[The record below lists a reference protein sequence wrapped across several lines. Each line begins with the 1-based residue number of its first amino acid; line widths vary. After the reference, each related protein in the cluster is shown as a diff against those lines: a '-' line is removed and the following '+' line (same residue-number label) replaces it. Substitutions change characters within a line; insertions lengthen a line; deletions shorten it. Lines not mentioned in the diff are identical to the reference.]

1 MRKQFVYTFALLLC
15 PLAACA
21 QADSVSLRGVE
32 VTAVALDRNVTGVY
46 STQALS
52 ATRLKQLGIDQVADA
67 VKHFAGVS
75 VKDYGGIGGMK
86 TVSIHSLGAQHTAV
100 VYDGVTLSNTQAG
113 QIDIG
118 RYGTDNLQSVSLSV
132 GDDDGLMVAARQYT
146 AAGVLTLTTQRPH
159 FREGEWQSLR
169 MGVSVGS
176 FGLVSPSLRWWVK
189 PAERT
194 ALSLSAK
201 MTRADGIYPYT
212 LVNGRTSSREHRY
225 NSDITAWQAEANAY
239 HTFADGSDLAMKA
252 YWYRSQ
258 RGLPGFV
265 ILYADPSQERMWD
278 EDFFVQTAYA
288 RQLGRTLRLQ
298 TRLKYTHSWNRY
310 RDWGSEYP
318 NGERTDVDRQD
329 EGYASATL
337 GWHVARGLQMAV
349 AQDVAYNRLN
359 NNVYV
364 NINYDVPHP
373 SRWTSVSALALKGQ
387 WRGLKVDGSLSYTYA
402 AERVSVG
409 DRPADKHRLSPSLG
423 VSCRLL
429 AATPLYLRAMYKMA
443 FRVPTFNDLYYRRLG
458 NIHLRPETAR
468 QWSLGMTW
476 TTGASWLRYLTLT
489 ADAYYHN
496 VTDKIVA
503 FPSTYVW
510 RMANFGK
517 VEILGAD
524 MTLGA
529 QVDAATGWSLNG
541 SLAATWQHA
550 VDRTS
555 KANQSYNNQ
564 LPYTPRWS
572 GSGSLAVV
580 TPWFTL
586 GYTLLMQGSRYSL
599 AQNKPEYRMPAFWEH
614 SISLSRELTL
624 GHVGLSLSAK
634 VTNLTDEQYAIIQ
647 YYPMP
652 GRQYALSAAVSL

>member
-1 MRKQFVYTFALLLC
+1 MRKQFVYSFALLLC
-15 PLAACA
+15 PLVAGA
-21 QADSVSLRGVE
+21 QTDSISLPGVE
-32 VTAVALDRNVTGVY
+32 VTTVALNRNVGSAH
-46 STQALS
+46 STQTFS
-52 ATRLKQLGIDQVADA
+52 ATQLKQLGIDQVAEA

-132 GDDDGLMVAARQYT
+132 GDDDALMIAARQYT
-146 AAGVLTLTTQRPH
+146 SAGVLTLTTERPH
-159 FREGEWQSLR
+159 FKKGQWQSLR
-169 MGVSVGS
+169 IGVSAGS
-176 FGLVSPSLRWWVK
+176 FGLASPSLRWWVK
-189 PAERT
+189 PGERT
-194 ALSLSAK
+194 ALSFSAK

-212 LVNGRTSSREHRY
+212 LINGRTSSRERRY

-252 YWYRSQ
+252 YWYHSQ
-258 RGLPGFV
+258 RGLPGSV

-278 EDFFVQTAYA
+278 EDFFAQAAYG

-318 NGERTDVDRQD
+318 DGERTDIDRQD

-337 GWHVARGLQMAV
+337 GWWVMPGLQLAV
-349 AQDVAYNRLN
+349 AQDMAYNRLN

-364 NINYDVPHP
+364 NTNYDVPHP
-373 SRWTSVSALALKGQ
+373 SRWTSISALALKGQ
-387 WRGLKVDGSLSYTYA
+387 WHGLKVDGNLAYTYA
-402 AERVSVG
+402 AEHVAVG
-409 DRPADKHRLSPSLG
+409 NKPADKRRLSPSLG
-423 VSCRLL
+423 VSYRLL
-429 AATPLYLRAMYKMA
+429 PSTPLYVRAMYKQA

-468 QWSLGMTW
+468 QWSLGVTW
-476 TTGASWLRYLTLT
+476 TTHAAWLRYLTLT
-489 ADAYYHN
+489 TDAYYHD

-524 MTLGA
+524 VTLGA
-529 QVDAATGWSLNG
+529 QVDVTRAWSLNG
-541 SLAATWQHA
+541 SLSATWQHA
-550 VDRTS
+550 VDKTD
-555 KANQSYNNQ
+555 KNTQSYNNQ

-586 GYTLLMQGSRYSL
+586 GYTVLMQGSRYCL

-614 SISLSRELTL
+614 SVSVSRELTL
-624 GHVGLSLSAK
+624 GHVGMSLSAK
-634 VTNLTDEQYAIIQ
+634 VTNLTNEQYSIIQ

-652 GRQYALSAAVSL
+652 RRQYAVSAAVCL

>member
-1 MRKQFVYTFALLLC
+1 MRKQFVYTFVLLLC
-15 PLAACA
+15 PLAASA
-21 QADSVSLRGVE
+21 QADSISLRGVE
-32 VTAVALDRNVTGVY
+32 VTAVALDRNVGGPY
-46 STQALS
+46 STQTLS

-132 GDDDGLMVAARQYT
+132 GDDDNLMVAARQYT
-146 AAGVLTLTTQRPH
+146 SAGVLTLTTQRPH

-169 MGVSVGS
+169 IGVSGGS
-176 FGLVSPSLRWWVK
+176 FGLVSPSLRWWVR
-189 PAERT
+189 PADRT
-194 ALSLSAK
+194 SLSLSAK

-258 RGLPGFV
+258 RGLPGSV

-298 TRLKYTHSWNRY
+298 ARLKYTHSWNRY
-310 RDWGSEYP
+310 RDWGSEYA

-329 EGYASATL
+329 EGYASVTL
-337 GWHVARGLQMAV
+337 GWRVARGLQMAV

-364 NINYDVPHP
+364 NINYDVPSP
-373 SRWTSVSALALKGQ
+373 SRWTSVSAFALKGQ
-387 WRGLKVDGSLSYTYA
+387 WHGLKVDGSLAYTYA
-402 AERVSVG
+402 AERVSEG

-429 AATPLYLRAMYKMA
+429 ATTPLYLRAMYKMA

-489 ADAYYHN
+489 ADAYYHD

-529 QVDAATGWSLNG
+529 QVDAAKGWSLNG

-550 VDRTS
+550 VDKTS

-614 SISLSRELTL
+614 SVSLSREWTL

>member
-1 MRKQFVYTFALLLC
+1 MRKQFVYTFALLLS
-15 PLAACA
+15 PLAVGA
-21 QADSVSLRGVE
+21 QTDSISLRGVE
-32 VTAVALDRNVTGVY
+32 VNAVALDRNVSSAH
-46 STQALS
+46 STQTLS
-52 ATRLKQLGIDQVADA
+52 GPQLRRLGIDQVADA

-118 RYGTDNLQSVSLSV
+118 RYGTDNLQSVTLSV
-132 GDDDGLMVAARQYT
+132 GDDDALMIAARQYT
-146 AAGVLTLTTQRPH
+146 SAGVLTLATERPH
-159 FREGEWQSLR
+159 FRKGQWQSLR
-169 MGVSVGS
+169 FGVSAGA
-176 FGLVSPSLRWWVK
+176 FGLASPSLRWWVK
-189 PAERT
+189 PGERT

-201 MTRADGIYPYT
+201 MTRADGVYPYT
-212 LVNGRTSSREHRY
+212 LINGHTSSRERRY

-252 YWYRSQ
+252 YWYHSQ
-258 RGLPGFV
+258 RGLPGAV

-278 EDFFVQTAYA
+278 EDFFAQAAYG
-288 RQLGRTLRLQ
+288 RHLGRTLRLQ

-310 RDWGSEYP
+310 CDWGSEYP
-318 NGERTDVDRQD
+318 NGERTDIDRQD

-337 GWHVARGLQMAV
+337 GWRVMPGLQVAV
-349 AQDVAYNRLN
+349 AQDVAYNRLS

-364 NINYDVPHP
+364 NTNYDVPRP
-373 SRWTSVSALALKGQ
+373 SRWTSISALALKGQ
-387 WRGLKVDGSLSYTYA
+387 WHGLKVDGNLAYTYA
-402 AERVSVG
+402 AEHVAVG
-409 DRPADKHRLSPSLG
+409 GKPADKHRLSPSLG
-423 VSCRLL
+423 LSYRLL
-429 AATPLYLRAMYKMA
+429 PSTPLYVRAMYKQA

-458 NIHLRPETAR
+458 NIHLRPEVAR
-468 QWSLGMTW
+468 QWSFGMTW
-476 TTGASWLRYLTLT
+476 TTHAPWLRYLTLT
-489 ADAYYHN
+489 TDAYYHD

-524 MTLGA
+524 VTLGA
-529 QVDAATGWSLNG
+529 QVDVAKAWSLNG
-541 SLAATWQHA
+541 SLSATWQHA
-550 VDRTS
+550 VDKTD
-555 KANQSYNNQ
+555 KNTQSYDNQ

-572 GSGSLAVV
+572 GSGTLAVV
-580 TPWFTL
+580 TPWLTL

-614 SISLSRELTL
+614 SVSVSREFTL
-624 GHVGLSLSAK
+624 GHVDLSLSAK
-634 VTNLTDEQYAIIQ
+634 VTNLTNEQYSIIQ

-652 GRQYALSAAVSL
+652 GRQYAVSAAVCL

>member
-1 MRKQFVYTFALLLC
+1 MRKQFVYTFALLLW
-15 PLAACA
+15 PLASGA
-21 QADSVSLRGVE
+21 QSDSISLRGVE
-32 VTAVALDRNVTGVY
+32 VTAVALDRNVGGAHSVQTF
-46 STQALS
+46 S
-52 ATRLKQLGIDQVADA
+52 ARQLRQLGIDQVAEA

-132 GDDDGLMVAARQYT
+132 GDDDELMLAARQYPS
-146 AAGVLTLTTQRPH
+146 AGVLTLTTERPH
-159 FREGEWQSLR
+159 FREGQWQSLR
-169 MGVSVGS
+169 MGVSAGS

-189 PAERT
+189 TGRST

-212 LVNGRTSSREHRY
+212 LVNGRTSSRERRY

-239 HTFADGSDLAMKA
+239 HTFADGGDLAFKA

-258 RGLPGFV
+258 RGLPGAV
-265 ILYADPSQERMWD
+265 ILYANPSQERMWD
-278 EDFFVQTAYA
+278 EDFFAQAAYG
-288 RQLGRTLRLQ
+288 RQLGRRLRLQ

-310 RDWGSEYP
+310 RDLGSQYSD
-318 NGERTDVDRQD
+318 GERTDIDRQD

-337 GWHVARGLQMAV
+337 GWWVVPGLQMAV

-364 NINYDVPHP
+364 NTNYDVPQP
-373 SRWTSVSALALKGQ
+373 SRWTSISALALRGQ
-387 WRGLKVDGSLSYTYA
+387 WRGLKVNGNLAYTYA
-402 AERVSVG
+402 AEHVAVG
-409 DRPADKHRLSPSLG
+409 DKPADKRRLTPSLG
-423 VSCRLL
+423 VSYRLL
-429 AATPLYLRAMYKMA
+429 PFTPLYIRAMYKQA

-468 QWSLGMTW
+468 QWSVGLTW
-476 TTGASWLRYLTLT
+476 STHASRLRYLTVT
-489 ADAYYHN
+489 ADGYYHD

-529 QVDAATGWSLNG
+529 QVDVARAWSLNG
-541 SLAATWQHA
+541 SLSATWQHA
-550 VDRTS
+550 VDKTS
-555 KANQSYNNQ
+555 KANQSYDNQ

-572 GSGSLAVV
+572 GSGSLALT
-580 TPWFTL
+580 TPWLTV

-599 AQNKPEYRMPAFWEH
+599 AQNKPEYRLPAFWEH
-614 SISLSRELTL
+614 SVSLSRDLTL
-624 GHVGLSLSAK
+624 GHVSLSLSAK
-634 VTNLTDEQYAIIQ
+634 VTNLTNEQYAIIQ

-652 GRQYALSAAVSL
+652 GRQYALSAAVRL

>member
-1 MRKQFVYTFALLLC
+1 MRKQCVYTFALLLC
-15 PLAACA
+15 PLAAGA
-21 QADSVSLRGVE
+21 QADSITLSGVE
-32 VTAVALDRNVTGVY
+32 VTAVALDRNVSGPH
-46 STQALS
+46 STQTLS
-52 ATRLKQLGIDQVADA
+52 ARRLKQLGIDQVAEA

-132 GDDDGLMVAARQYT
+132 GDDDELMIAARQYT
-146 AAGVLTLTTQRPH
+146 SAGVLTLTTERPH
-159 FREGEWQSLR
+159 FREGQWQSLR
-169 MGVSVGS
+169 LGVSAGS
-176 FGLVSPSLRWWVK
+176 FGLASPSLRWWVR
-189 PAERT
+189 AGERT

-201 MTRADGIYPYT
+201 MTRADGVYPYT
-212 LVNGRTSSREHRY
+212 LINGRTSSREHRY

-239 HTFADGSDLAMKA
+239 HTFADGSDVAMKA
-252 YWYRSQ
+252 YWYHSQ
-258 RGLPGFV
+258 RGLPGAV
-265 ILYADPSQERMWD
+265 ILYANPSRERMWD
-278 EDFFVQTAYA
+278 DDFFVQAAYGRQVA
-288 RQLGRTLRLQ
+288 RALRLQ
-298 TRLKYTHSWNRY
+298 TRLKYAHSWNRY
-310 RDWGSEYP
+310 HDWGSQYP
-318 NGERTDVDRQD
+318 DGMRTDVDRQD

-337 GWHVARGLQMAV
+337 GWQVMRGLQVAV

-373 SRWTSVSALALKGQ
+373 SRWTSISALALKGQ
-387 WRGLKVDGSLSYTYA
+387 WHGLKVNGNLAYTCA
-402 AERVSVG
+402 AEHVAVG
-409 DRPADKHRLSPSLG
+409 DKPADKRRLTPSLG
-423 VSCRLL
+423 VSWRLL
-429 AATPLYLRAMYKMA
+429 AATPLYVRAMYKQA

-476 TTGASWLRYLTLT
+476 TTHAAWLRYLTLT
-489 ADAYYHN
+489 ADAYYHD

-529 QVDAATGWSLNG
+529 QVDVARAWSLSG
-541 SLAATWQHA
+541 TLSATWQHA
-550 VDRTS
+550 VDKTS
-555 KANQSYNNQ
+555 KANQSYDNQ

-580 TPWFTL
+580 TPWLTL

-614 SISLSRELTL
+614 SLSLSRELTL
-624 GHVGLSLSAK
+624 GHVRLSLSAK
-634 VTNLTDEQYAIIQ
+634 VTNLTNEQYAIIQ

-652 GRQYALSAAVSL
+652 GRQYAVSAAVCL

>member
-1 MRKQFVYTFALLLC
+1 MLW
-15 PLAACA
+15 PLATCA
-21 QADSVSLRGVE
+21 QTDSISLHGVE
-32 VTAVALDRNVTGVY
+32 VTAVALNRNVSAAHSMQT
-46 STQALS
+46 LS
-52 ATRLKQLGIDQVADA
+52 ALRMKQLGIDQVADA

-100 VYDGVTLSNTQAG
+100 VYDGVALSNTQAG

-118 RYGTDNLQSVSLSV
+118 RYGTDDLQSVSLSV
-132 GDDDGLMVAARQYT
+132 GDDDQLMIAARQYT
-146 AAGVLTLTTQRPH
+146 SAGVLTLTTERPH
-159 FREGEWQSLR
+159 FLAGQRQSLR
-169 MGVSVGS
+169 LTVSAGS

-194 ALSLSAK
+194 SLSLSAK

-212 LVNGRTSSREHRY
+212 LINGHTSSRQRRY

-239 HTFADGSDLAMKA
+239 HTFADGGDLAAKVF
-252 YWYRSQ
+252 WYHSQ
-258 RGLPGFV
+258 RGLPGAV
-265 ILYADPSQERMWD
+265 ILYANPSEERMWD
-278 EDFFVQTAYA
+278 DDFFVQAAYG
-288 RQLGRTLRLQ
+288 RQLGHRLRLQ

-318 NGERTDVDRQD
+318 DGVRTDVDRQD

-337 GWHVARGLQMAV
+337 GWWVAKGIQVAV
-349 AQDVAYNRLN
+349 AQDMAYNRLS

-364 NINYDVPHP
+364 NTNYEVPRP
-373 SRWTSVSALALKGQ
+373 SRWTSVTALALQSQ
-387 WRGLKVDGSLSYTYA
+387 WCGLKVNGNLAYTYA
-402 AERVSVG
+402 AEQVAVG
-409 DRPADKHRLSPSLG
+409 DKPADKHRLTPSLA
-423 VSCRLL
+423 VSYRLL
-429 AATPLYLRAMYKMA
+429 SSTPLYIRGMYKQA

-458 NIHLRPETAR
+458 NIHLKPEKAS

-476 TTGASWLRYLTLT
+476 STQASWLRYLTLT
-489 ADAYYHN
+489 ADAYYHD

-510 RMANFGK
+510 RMVNFGK
-517 VEILGAD
+517 VNILGAD
-524 MTLGA
+524 MTLGTQA
-529 QVDAATGWSLNG
+529 DVTRGWSVSGAL
-541 SLAATWQHA
+541 SATWQHA
-550 VDRTS
+550 VDKTD
-555 KANQSYNNQ
+555 KTTQSYNNQ

-580 TPWFTL
+580 TPWLTL

-599 AQNKPEYRMPAFWEH
+599 AQNKPEYRLPAFWEH
-614 SISLSRELTL
+614 SVSLSREMTL
-624 GHVGLSLSAK
+624 GKVRWSLSAK
-634 VTNLTDEQYAIIQ
+634 VTNLTNEQYSIIQ

-652 GRQYALSAAVSL
+652 GRQYAVSASVCL